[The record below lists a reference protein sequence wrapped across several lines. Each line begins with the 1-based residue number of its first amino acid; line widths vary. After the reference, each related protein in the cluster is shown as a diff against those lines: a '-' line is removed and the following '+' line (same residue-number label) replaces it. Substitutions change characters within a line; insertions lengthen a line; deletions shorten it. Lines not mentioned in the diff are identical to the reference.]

1 MRPLLFATFFSVM
14 SLSAGS
20 ASAQV
25 PPSNTPLPGDRDLIR
40 DRQERLLEE
49 QRRRLEELQQLP
61 GRGTAVPESVPKD
74 DRCFDIQ
81 TISLKGAA
89 LISDEQRAVLVE
101 PYLGKCLG
109 ANQLNALLK
118 AITQFY
124 IDHGYV
130 TSRAYLPQQDMA
142 DGELEVLVVEGR
154 LEGLDQSAVA
164 NDREL
169 AMAFPGQLGEVVD
182 LRELEQLVDQ

>member
-1 MRPLLFATFFSVM
+1 MRPLLFATFFSAI
-14 SLSAGS
+14 SSFAGS

-61 GRGTAVPESVPKD
+61 GRETVTPAPAPED
-74 DRCFDIQ
+74 ERCFDIQ
-81 TISLKGAA
+81 TINLKGATLIADKPRAA
-89 LISDEQRAVLVE
+89 LLE

-124 IDHGYV
+124 IDLGYV
-130 TSRAYLPQQDMA
+130 TSRA
-142 DGELEVLVVEGR
+142 
-154 LEGLDQSAVA
+154 
-164 NDREL
+164 
-169 AMAFPGQLGEVVD
+169 
-182 LRELEQLVDQ
+182 